1 MSAMRRE
8 GIVNVSRGGILL
20 PSVARRFGAE
30 KPLARL

>member
-1 MSAMRRE
+1 MSAMRGE
-8 GIVNVSRGGILL
+8 GIVNLSGGILL